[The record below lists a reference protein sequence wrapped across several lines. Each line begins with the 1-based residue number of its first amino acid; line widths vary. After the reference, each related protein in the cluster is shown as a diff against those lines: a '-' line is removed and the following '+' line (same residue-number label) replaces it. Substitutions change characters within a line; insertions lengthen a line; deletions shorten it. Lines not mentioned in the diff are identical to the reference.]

1 MCGIIAIY
9 SKIKLD
15 KRKCLKALNTLK
27 TRGPDKK
34 LYNFFDNGKL
44 FIGNTILSITGR
56 QKINNTL
63 YKSKNTY
70 VSFNG
75 EIYNYKSIIEKFYKK
90 KNFLMT
96 QIY

>member
-1 MCGIIAIY
+1 M
-9 SKIKLD
+9 
-15 KRKCLKALNTLK
+15 
-27 TRGPDKK
+27 
-34 LYNFFDNGKL
+34 
-44 FIGNTILSITGR
+44 GNTILSITGR

-90 KNFLMT
+90 IF
-96 QIY
+96 